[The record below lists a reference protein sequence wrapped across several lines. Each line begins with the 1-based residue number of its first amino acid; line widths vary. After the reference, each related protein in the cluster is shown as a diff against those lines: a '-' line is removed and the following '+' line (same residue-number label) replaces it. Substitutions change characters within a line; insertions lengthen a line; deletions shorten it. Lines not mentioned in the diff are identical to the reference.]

1 MTNASKTRAVVLAAG
16 LALAGGVA
24 MAQSAGT
31 WMVKIGVNN
40 IEPHVKSGDLSAPSL
55 PGSKIDVKGD
65 TSLIATAIYMVTDD
79 ISVELYGG
87 LGYKHEVVG
96 AGAIS
101 NVGKLGTVKQVAP
114 TIFGQYRFLGASS
127 ALRPYVGLGLT
138 YAYFYGERGSG
149 ALTATTNPGGT
160 PTRSSVESAWG
171 LSPQA
176 GVSYFLTSRWFVDG
190 SVTKTFLKSKTTLS
204 TGQSVDTRL
213 DPVAVNLSVGYKF

>member
-16 LALAGGVA
+16 LAMAGGAA

-40 IEPHVKSGDLSAPSL
+40 IDPHVKSGDLSASSL
-55 PGSKIDVKGD
+55 PGTKIDVKDD
-65 TSLIATAIYMVTDD
+65 TSLVATAIYMVTDD

-87 LGYKHEVVG
+87 LGYKHDVVG

-101 NVGKLGTVKQVAP
+101 GVGKIGSVKQVSP

-138 YAYFYGERGSG
+138 YAHFYGERGSG
-149 ALTATTNPGGT
+149 TLTALTNPGGT
-160 PTRSSVESAWG
+160 ATRMSVESAWG
-171 LSPQA
+171 VTPQV
-176 GVSYFLTSRWFVDG
+176 GVTYFMNSRWFVDG
-190 SVTKTFLKSKTTLS
+190 SLTKTFLKTTTTLS
-204 TGQSVDTRL
+204 SGQAIDTKL